1 VADSFGKPKRAIKKT
16 GSTREQ
22 PPVGCVHRL
31 LVFAARFNRIQS
43 NQIKPNQT
51 KSNPVKLKTKNGK
64 MRMSFKARKE
74 CDWRKKVW

>member
-51 KSNPVKLKTKNGK
+51 KSNQIKPSKAKNQKWQNEDELQGAK
-64 MRMSFKARKE
+64 RM
-74 CDWRKKVW
+74 